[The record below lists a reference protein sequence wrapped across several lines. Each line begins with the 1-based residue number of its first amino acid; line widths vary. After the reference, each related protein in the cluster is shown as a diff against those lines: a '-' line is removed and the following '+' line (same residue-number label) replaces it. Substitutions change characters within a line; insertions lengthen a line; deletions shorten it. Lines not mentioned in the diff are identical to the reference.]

1 MTKTSKGGLR
11 LPMPK
16 TRADWMWFGVMIIVV
31 VSLSMVLYSDHV
43 GKQPDNASQLIAL
56 TKNDKSVMTDLV
68 DRYVTTAGT
77 FGLDWDSFNA
87 DGAVTMQEVH
97 DQWLMNLTN
106 EDQMDP
112 DVSSKVTTRNSR
124 LFNLRNAT
132 GDNPPV
138 LASGSSYSGFKPSD
152 LTVTSDAMWESGFKT
167 DENSVNVDFKDSKIA
182 PNDDGS
188 QTVTLHAD
196 WTTAWTRATTIPGT
210 TPTQD
215 SSLMGGY
222 EDDVKKWNPATDQLV
237 FKNVQITLH
246 RDAGSKHWQIWSVR
260 DGDGSTSIRD
270 HGFALVT
277 SGAIKYDQHGNI
289 VKSE

>member
-16 TRADWMWFGVMIIVV
+16 TRGDWMWFGVMIIVV

-56 TKNDKSVMTDLV
+56 TKNDKSAMTNLV

-132 GDNPPV
+132 GDSPSI

-167 DENSVNVDFKDSKIA
+167 DENSVDVDFKDSKIA

-188 QTVTLHAD
+188 QTVTLYAD